1 MTDRRPPPP
10 PSLGTY
16 RPTQDRAP
24 NKRTA
29 DPRRQVEPDDHRLS
43 QGYPHASQQPYP
55 PAEDHRQEQDGMPRI
70 VTSRVRTGPPPPPPN
85 AMPRAARRSRRPPP
99 PPVDD
104 EGSGWLRILGY
115 SLLGVVAFVAAAVVA
130 AFVFVPTGLIH
141 DRLQAEMKAR
151 TGRDLVIAG
160 PTSLS
165 LWPRPAVSM
174 RDVTLSAP
182 RDMGAQPLLKVAEIE
197 VAVQILPLLLHDV
210 SVDRLLLRRPEID
223 LRIDANGRKSW
234 EFAALDLPDVH
245 GGPIKLAQAATG
257 DPKALPKD
265 LQDFMKGSSDPNNR
279 GLAPAAR
286 SRVGDVSLGNVR
298 IVDGIIHYRDQRSAI
313 DETLSGVN
321 AQFALANI
329 ASPLDIDGSF
339 TWHGEDVQMKG
350 QISPFRAL
358 LEGRPV
364 EAKIKSSAAPLT
376 LSYEGVVTQGS
387 EVDLDGRFVAAA
399 ASAEKA
405 ARWIGRP
412 LSGSLPGGFA
422 IEARVKQTATLT
434 DLREANLSLGPVK
447 GNGALSIDTRNG
459 RPYVKGALHVAT
471 LDFNLLQTVA
481 DTSPSSATA
490 TASPSAGAAATDAP
504 KSIEDILKSDTAP
517 SPPPALP
524 APRKSQV
531 RGYTKRQGW
540 SDEPIELSAL
550 GLFDSDVR
558 IGFDHIVWHDM
569 TTGAG
574 QINVAVKSKAARVTL
589 DDIQLYD
596 GRARGIVTIDA
607 ATPELVVGANILAEG
622 VSALPFLK
630 GIADFDWISG
640 RARIAL
646 AFAGR
651 GATERQIVSTL
662 NGKTDIAV
670 TDGALLGLN
679 FASIVGNIGKG
690 KLGLDRSPNEK
701 TEFSEFAASA
711 QITNGVAR
719 NDDLRLTSAQL
730 RATGAGTIDLP
741 QRTMDYMLRP
751 KVGNGVGAGLDVPLK
766 ITGSIDKPT
775 VAADLSSINPQQAV
789 QAIQE
794 AAKTPAGRE
803 IQETIKG
810 AIAGDPAATSK
821 VKGFLDQLLKK

>member
-16 RPTQDRAP
+16 RPTQDRAR
-24 NKRTA
+24 NDRTQ
-29 DPRRQVEPDDHRLS
+29 DPRRPVEPDEHRLS
-43 QGYPHASQQPYP
+43 HGYPNTPQQSYP
-55 PAEDHRQEQDGMPRI
+55 PVEDHRQEQEGMPRI
-70 VTSRVRTGPPPPPPN
+70 VTSRVRTGPPPPPS
-85 AMPRAARRSRRPPP
+85 AMPRAAQRTRRPPP
-99 PPVDD
+99 PPADE

-115 SLLGVVAFVAAAVVA
+115 SLLGLVAFVAAAAVA
-130 AFVFVPTGLIH
+130 AFLFVPTGLIH
-141 DRLQAEMKAR
+141 DRLQAEVKAR

-210 SVDRLLLRRPEID
+210 NVDRLLLRKPEFD
-223 LRIDANGRKSW
+223 LRIDQNGRKSW
-234 EFAALDLPDVH
+234 EFSALQLPGEF
-245 GGPIKLAQAATG
+245 GGPVRLAQAATG
-257 DPKALPKD
+257 DTKTLPKE
-265 LQDFMKGSSDPNNR
+265 LQDFMKGSSEPANR
-279 GLAPAAR
+279 GLAPAGR

-298 IVDGIIHYRDQRSAI
+298 IVDGIVHYRDQRSAV

-339 TWHGEDVQMKG
+339 DWRGENVQLKS

-358 LEGRPV
+358 LDGRPIETKV
-364 EAKIKSSAAPLT
+364 RSSAAPLKV
-376 LSYEGVVTQGS
+376 SFEGVVTQGA
-387 EVDLDGRFVAAA
+387 EIDLDGRLTAEA

-405 ARWIGRP
+405 ARWIGKP
-412 LSGSLPGGFA
+412 LNGVLPGGFA
-422 IEARVKQTATLT
+422 IEARIKQTTTLT
-434 DLREANLSLGPVK
+434 DLREANIAIGPVK
-447 GNGALSIDTRNG
+447 GNGALSVDTRNG
-459 RPYVKGALHVAT
+459 RPYVKGAIHVAT
-471 LDFNLLQTVA
+471 LDFNVLQAVA
-481 DTSPSSATA
+481 DASPPSAPATA
-490 TASPSAGAAATDAP
+490 QPSADASQTDAP
-504 KSIEDILKSDTAP
+504 KSIEDLLKSDTA
-517 SPPPALP
+517 SSSPPALP
-524 APRKSQV
+524 TSRKSQV

-540 SDEPIELSAL
+540 SDEPIDLSAL

-558 IGFDHIVWHDM
+558 VGFDRIVWHDM

-574 QINVAVKSKAARVTL
+574 QINLVAKSKAARISL

-607 ATPELVVGANILAEG
+607 TTPELLVGANMLAEG

-630 GIADFDWISG
+630 GISDFDWISG

-670 TDGALLGLN
+670 ADGALMGLN
-679 FASIVGNIGKG
+679 FANIIGHIGKG
-690 KLGLDRSPNEK
+690 KLGLERSPNEK

-711 QITNGVAR
+711 QITNGIAR

-730 RATGAGTIDLP
+730 RVTGAGTIDLP

-751 KVGNGVGAGLDVPLK
+751 KVTSGIGAGIDVPLRL
-766 ITGSIDKPT
+766 TGSIDKPT
-775 VAADLSSINPQQAV
+775 VTPELASINPQQAV

-803 IQETIKG
+803 IQDTIKG
-810 AIAGDPAATSK
+810 AIAGDPAATNK
-821 VKGFLDQLLKK
+821 VKGFLDQLFKK